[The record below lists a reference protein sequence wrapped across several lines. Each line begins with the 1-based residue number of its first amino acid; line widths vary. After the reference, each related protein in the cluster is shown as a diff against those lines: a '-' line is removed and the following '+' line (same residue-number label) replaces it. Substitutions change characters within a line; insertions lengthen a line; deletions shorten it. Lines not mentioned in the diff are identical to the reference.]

1 MYPNKI
7 CFMIFLTNNILFI
20 SDLSLCS
27 YCRLCTNYCPQLSNK
42 LILVGLCSF
51 ARHLFYHL
59 HHIGRNSSY
68 CMDRRFSNLY
78 HVRWNPCNFCRS
90 SQCHWWPKQC
100 LVSHIY
106 FQIRSLVMLNL
117 IYVDIQ
123 VDQFYFRFFRG
134 TAILRLCATIMMI

>member
-1 MYPNKI
+1 MLQTGIEKYAFTKKRSSWFLIERFNLAMYPNKI
-7 CFMIFLTNNILFI
+7 YFMIILMNNILFI

-106 FQIRSLVMLNL
+106 F
-117 IYVDIQ
+117 
-123 VDQFYFRFFRG
+123 
-134 TAILRLCATIMMI
+134 

>member
-1 MYPNKI
+1 MLQTGIKKYAFAKKISSWLFIERFDLAMYPNKI

-20 SDLSLCS
+20 SDLSLCC

-106 FQIRSLVMLNL
+106 F
-117 IYVDIQ
+117 
-123 VDQFYFRFFRG
+123 
-134 TAILRLCATIMMI
+134 